1 MLKVEIEKRTSII
14 QKDSKNSNWKNR
26 DQNRH
31 KNKFYFWL
39 NGEIKRKNQFYKKIK
54 KKTIK
59 WIRIK
64 IEIENKNQFMIK
76 G

>member
-14 QKDSKNSNWKNR
+14 QKETKNSNWKNM

-31 KNKFYFWL
+31 KNKFYFL
-39 NGEIKRKNQFYKKIK
+39 LKGEIKRKIQFYKKI

-64 IEIENKNQFMIK
+64 IEIKNKNQFMIK